1 MRNYYS
7 VLLMILM
14 SLPTLL
20 LANVPVSGNAT
31 SEPQQLSQQDLKSR
45 TSEVINTDGN
55 LSLSPEQNKIYW
67 NPHSV
72 GLTDAS
78 NWKIT
83 FTNETEMHLQTTAS
97 ESGHIATG
105 AWWTTAFKTRQK
117 LPLYTSKPVQIVAS
131 LRINILNA
139 DCSGGNEWL
148 RIALVCATQRAD
160 GSVVYT
166 EMDIWDSPPALA
178 SPSGNINLGGN
189 TVYKGGDV
197 VEYKID
203 QAPENEWRS
212 HTLNLTYHINNAWQL
227 KPGDMLES
235 VYFVV
240 EAAGAVTATV
250 KADDLWIARLD

>member
-7 VLLMILM
+7 VLLMILV

-20 LANVPVSGNAT
+20 LADIPVSGNAT
-31 SEPQQLSQQDLKSR
+31 SQPQQLSQQDLKSR
-45 TSEVINTDGN
+45 TSEIINTDGN

-83 FTNETEMHLQTTAS
+83 FTNETEMHLQTTAN

-105 AWWTTAFKTRQK
+105 AWWTTSFKTRQK
-117 LPLYTSKPVQIVAS
+117 LPLYTSKPVQIVAGF
-131 LRINILNA
+131 RINVLNA
-139 DCSGGNEWL
+139 DCSSGNEWL
-148 RIALVCATQRAD
+148 RIALACATQRAD

-166 EMDIWDSPPALA
+166 EMDLWDSPTALA
-178 SPSGNINLGGN
+178 NPSGNINLGGN
-189 TVYKGGDV
+189 TVYRGGDV

-212 HTLNLTYHINNAWQL
+212 YMLDLTDHIDKAWL
-227 KPGDMLES
+227 LRPGDVLES

-240 EAAGAVTATV
+240 EAAGAVTVTV
-250 KADDLWIARLD
+250 KTDDLAIARLV